1 MTTETGDAPATVSG
15 DGDGGQR
22 PPRTPAAVPVDR
34 GLLAGRLRAIRD
46 DSLVRNSAM
55 LLIATVVLAGGGF
68 LFWQLAARLYS
79 PADIGRA
86 GALISVSTLVANLAL
101 LGMNNSLIRYLDR
114 WPDPAR
120 TVSSGVLLVSGA
132 AGLGALAFVAGSPIF
147 APKLADAL
155 DAPKAMAFGL
165 LTVAA
170 ALGML
175 YDNVFIA
182 QRRTGHILA
191 RNVLVVVLRLVLPA
205 ALVGMGAFGV
215 FTAYWIAFAIALVPY
230 LVVLRRSYR
239 LRASASLR
247 RLRDMWG
254 YSLGTY
260 AATIILMLPSMLMP
274 AMVAQRI
281 GLDEA
286 AYYYVASLIASVLV
300 FVPQAVGRSL
310 FAEAFHDG
318 GHTRRH
324 LPRVLRIT
332 ALVQVPLMVLL
343 VVLGRP
349 LLELFGAVY
358 VQAYPVLVLLAVVN
372 GLGSIG
378 FVGSTLLLISGRTRL
393 LVALSGVAC
402 ALSVVGAYLVAP
414 HGLPWIGA
422 ALVAG
427 ETVLAAGY
435 LTIIRRALRV
445 PA

>member
-1 MTTETGDAPATVSG
+1 
-15 DGDGGQR
+15 
-22 PPRTPAAVPVDR
+22 
-34 GLLAGRLRAIRD
+34 
-46 DSLVRNSAM
+46 
-55 LLIATVVLAGGGF
+55 
-68 LFWQLAARLYS
+68 
-79 PADIGRA
+79 
-86 GALISVSTLVANLAL
+86 
-101 LGMNNSLIRYLDR
+101 
-114 WPDPAR
+114 
-120 TVSSGVLLVSGA
+120 
-132 AGLGALAFVAGSPIF
+132 
-147 APKLADAL
+147 
-155 DAPKAMAFGL
+155 
-165 LTVAA
+165 
-170 ALGML
+170 
-175 YDNVFIA
+175 
-182 QRRTGHILA
+182 
-191 RNVLVVVLRLVLPA
+191 
-205 ALVGMGAFGV
+205 V
-215 FTAYWIAFAIALVPY
+215 FTAYWVAFAIALVPY

-239 LRASASLR
+239 LRASASVR
-247 RLRDMWG
+247 RLKDMWG

-281 GLDEA
+281 GLSEA

-358 VQAYPVLVLLAVVN
+358 AQAYPVLVLLAVVN

-378 FVGSTLLLISGRTRL
+378 FVGSTLLLISGRTRV

-402 ALSVVGAYLVAP
+402 VLSVVGAYLVAP
-414 HGLPWIGA
+414 HGLLWIGA

-427 ETVLAAGY
+427 ETVLAVGY
-435 LTIIRRALRV
+435 LAIIRRALRV